1 MKFQKHHYIQYLN
14 VTHTNIALHHLHHLV
29 PAPSN
34 TCTTRTTSSAAKSRT
49 TAQSATCVSS
59 ASHAARVSTAN
70 HSSTSRHRWLSL
82 VSSATACESGH
93 EAASA
98 AAAVG
103 HAGVDALL
111 VALLVASVAFAGAE
125 THGCLLFCVYVYVC
139 RIAKVESKNRS
150 VYLRN

>member
-49 TAQSATCVSS
+49 TAQSATCMPS
-59 ASHAARVSTAN
+59 ASHAARVSTTN
-70 HSSTSRHRWLSL
+70 HASASRHRRLSL
-82 VSSATACESGH
+82 VSSATTRESGH
-93 EAASA
+93 ETSSTA
-98 AAAVG
+98 AAIG

-139 RIAKVESKNRS
+139 RVAKVESKNRS